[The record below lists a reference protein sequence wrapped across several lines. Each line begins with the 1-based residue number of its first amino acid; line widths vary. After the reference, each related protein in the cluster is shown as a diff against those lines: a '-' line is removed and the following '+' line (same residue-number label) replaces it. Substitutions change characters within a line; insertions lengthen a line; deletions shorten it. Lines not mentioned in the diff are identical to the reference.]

1 MMSLEENG
9 QASLLRDL
17 LKLHRTFS
25 FRRYRIDVLGFF
37 GAWLLVAV
45 MIGFFVWMSRWG
57 T

>member
-1 MMSLEENG
+1 MSLEENG

-45 MIGFFVWMSRWG
+45 MVGFFVWMSRWG